1 MGTEKAP
8 RADEEI
14 DKKKSDDSYEIM
26 DAERK
31 EKKRPRQAN
40 GNAYINLQLS
50 CEELP
55 YDLVSLAKTEELPDG
70 CTRDAWERLTS
81 EYDLTEGEDKVPLL
95 SMFQQ
100 NQQEDVRTNI
110 TVWLTSMA
118 IQVNKFKKL
127 NHVLD
132 EEYQITLILA
142 SLPREFSSVVEQV
155 KIDRRTSSTLITMD
169 EVKKRLKERYMQLKR
184 EHGWSE
190 DEMVLTMK
198 SSNNQSTNIKKGNKR
213 KVLQR
218 KVKPLW
224 KIWAQEG

>member
-1 MGTEKAP
+1 
-8 RADEEI
+8 
-14 DKKKSDDSYEIM
+14 
-26 DAERK
+26 
-31 EKKRPRQAN
+31 
-40 GNAYINLQLS
+40 
-50 CEELP
+50 
-55 YDLVSLAKTEELPDG
+55 
-70 CTRDAWERLTS
+70 
-81 EYDLTEGEDKVPLL
+81 
-95 SMFQQ
+95 MFQQ

-142 SLPREFSSVVEQV
+142 SLPREYSSVVKQV
-155 KIDRRTSSTLITMD
+155 KIDRRTISTLITMD

-190 DEMVLTMK
+190 DEMVLIMK